1 MILILFSK
9 KANKN
14 KNKGK
19 ERNIKKINVCK
30 NMQKYLKIL
39 KITKGYT
46 TPSRIS

>member
-9 KANKN
+9 KTNK
-14 KNKGK
+14 KNRRK

-30 NMQKYLKIL
+30 NMQKYSKIL